1 MGTPTATDDLQ
12 DLRELLSSAN
22 PNDIVKAFAANPAFR
37 AAEWEEL
44 TTENNPYRRPV
55 RPDDLAWLDY
65 SRPMPEFKALKLSA
79 LLGHRMLRNVYDAE
93 FHYLPDYRDDA
104 NSADLA
110 TFYAPRNRILGAL
123 ARPILERHLFTVLDD
138 VRPEPAGVTGSGG
151 DASAD
156 VEALARAAA
165 TELERRLAEP
175 GTAFEAAGRTK
186 HRRESSNFLLLQLS
200 TFRPAGWAALG
211 RLGLGEYHRA
221 HPDLRTLLQER
232 YQRVL
237 AGGPSYRELLAA
249 SGLTPVVG
257 AYWQLYLGSS
267 LGRGNHL
274 LHLAAS
280 PEHLFALLGA
290 IVHDLVDQAA
300 MAAPVA
306 QVAAEGLGY
315 HGAPLVTERLTP
327 DSVATLVRQLVG
339 PLRERFGR
347 RVFEDFHSGFQDAR
361 WLAALWDRDLAE
373 QLSWADRIEE
383 FQEKAEKIDQHLTN
397 ENIQVDLDTFV
408 ETNEETSTTHVH
420 NEHRL
425 VMIES
430 GQMHFWNNTTHKIE
444 LNEGDK
450 LLIPVSRLHG
460 STVLS
465 GSCTYHQPIIPDE
478 MLQQFL

>member
-12 DLRELLSSAN
+12 ELRELLSSAN
-22 PNDIVKAFAANPAFR
+22 PNGIVKAFAANPAFR

-93 FHYLPDYRDDA
+93 FHYLPDRLDDA

-110 TFYAPRNRILGAL
+110 TFYTPRNRILGAL
-123 ARPILERHLFTVLDD
+123 ARPILERHLFTVLDE
-138 VRPEPAGVTGSGG
+138 VRPEPARGAG
-151 DASAD
+151 DAD
-156 VEALARAAA
+156 TETLARAAS

-175 GTAFEAAGRTK
+175 GTAFEAAARTK
-186 HRRESSNFLLLQLS
+186 HRRESSTFLLLQVS
-200 TFRPAGWAALG
+200 AFRPAGWAALG

-237 AGGPSYRELLAA
+237 VGGPSYRELLAA
-249 SGLTPVVG
+249 AELTPVVG

-280 PEHLFALLGA
+280 PEHVFALLGG
-290 IVHDLVDQAA
+290 IVHDLIDQAA
-300 MAAPVA
+300 TAAPVA
-306 QVAAEGLGY
+306 KVAAEGLGY
-315 HGAPLVTERLTP
+315 QGAGLAAEQLTP
-327 DSVATLVRQLVG
+327 DGVAALVRQLVG
-339 PLRERFGR
+339 PLRERFGSQ
-347 RVFEDFHSGFQDAR
+347 VSEGFHRGFHDAR

-397 ENIQVDLDTFV
+397 ENITVDLDTFV

-444 LNEGDK
+444 LNKGDK

-465 GSCTYHQPIIPDE
+465 GSCTYHQPIIPNE

>member
-1 MGTPTATDDLQ
+1 MPLMGTPTATDDLQ
-12 DLRELLSSAN
+12 DLRDLLSTSD
-22 PNDIVKAFAANPAFR
+22 PNDVVKAFAANPAFR

-55 RPDDLAWLDY
+55 RPADLAWLDY
-65 SRPMPEFKALKLSA
+65 SRPMPEVKALRLSA
-79 LLGHRMLRNVYDAE
+79 LLGHRMLRNIYDAE
-93 FHYLPDYRDDA
+93 FHHLPAELDDA
-104 NSADLA
+104 NSADRS
-110 TFYAPRNRILGAL
+110 TFHSAHNRILAAL
-123 ARPILERHLFTVLDD
+123 ARPVLERHLFTLLNE
-138 VRPEPAGVTGSGG
+138 VRPEASGPAAAG
-151 DASAD
+151 AD
-156 VEALARAAA
+156 VDSLAAQVA
-165 TELERRLAEP
+165 TAYERRLAEP
-175 GTAFEAAGRTK
+175 GAAFLAARRTE
-186 HRRESSNFLLLQLS
+186 HRRESTTFLLLQLS
-200 TFRPAGWAALG
+200 AFRPAGWAALG
-211 RLGLGEYHRA
+211 RLTLGEYHSA
-221 HPDLRTLLQER
+221 HPGLRPLLHEHH
-232 YQRVL
+232 QRVL
-237 AGGPSYRELLAA
+237 TAAPGYRDLLAA
-249 SGLTPVVG
+249 AELTPVVG

-274 LHLAAS
+274 LGLAAA
-280 PEHLFALLGA
+280 PEQFFALLGA
-290 IVHDLVDQAA
+290 LVHDLIDQAA
-300 MAAPVA
+300 MAGPVA
-306 QVAAEGLGY
+306 EVAADGLGH
-315 HGAPLVTERLTP
+315 HGPPPAAEELTP
-327 DSVATLVRQLVG
+327 AGAADLVRRLVG
-339 PLRERFGR
+339 PLRERFGAQ
-347 RVFEDFHSGFQDAR
+347 VALDFHRGFHDAG

-397 ENIQVDLDTFV
+397 ENITVDLDTFV

-430 GQMHFWNNTTHKIE
+430 GQMHFWNNTTHKIQ